1 MYTPYSGAVAMLLHI
16 NGKLKSFHLSIKML
30 IFTGRQCQFVGVGDE
45 AVLAVSVVFFI
56 ITIDR

>member
-1 MYTPYSGAVAMLLHI
+1 
-16 NGKLKSFHLSIKML
+16 ML
-30 IFTGRQCQFVGVGDE
+30 IFTGRQCQFLGVDDE

>member
-1 MYTPYSGAVAMLLHI
+1 MLLHI
-16 NGKLKSFHLSIKML
+16 NGKLKSFHLSKKML
-30 IFTGRQCQFVGVGDE
+30 IFTGRQCQFLGVDDE